1 MTQKDLT
8 LRAVLVYQMSVA
20 AHEEAARWITAALAK
35 GRLQHPVDKVFP
47 LVQVAAAHEACET
60 MKNLGKVLVHID

>member
-1 MTQKDLT
+1 
-8 LRAVLVYQMSVA
+8 MSVA
-20 AHEEAARWITAALAK
+20 AHEEAARWITAALAE

-47 LVQVAAAHEACET
+47 LLQVAAAHEACET